1 MTMGIQKK
9 SNWPRRFVYLVL
21 IAVVGG
27 GLAVAFQPKPVAVD
41 IETVEVGPMQ
51 VTIDAEGKTRVK
63 HIYVVS
69 SPVTGRKLRIP
80 VEIGDRVE
88 AGKTLLAAI
97 EPSDPVFLDVR
108 SHAEAQAA
116 VKAAQAG
123 QALAS
128 AELKRIEAELDF
140 ARADL
145 VRADALVKRG
155 TISRRALERNQLTV
169 KTTEAAV
176 STAKAALRVRV
187 FELQSARARLI
198 DPGSLASRAANCC
211 VQVKAPVNGQVLH
224 IMQKSESVVAAG
236 AALLEIGNPENLE
249 IVVDLLS
256 SDAVRVSVD
265 DAVLIEGWGGIEALN
280 GIVRRIEPTGFT
292 KTSALGIEEQRV
304 NVLVDFQGDAAAW
317 QRLGHGFRVENRI
330 VVWQASD
337 VLRVPMSAL
346 FREGDNWAVYSVSGN
361 KVELKPLK
369 IDHVNGRWAEVITG
383 LAAGD
388 EVIAHPGDLIENG
401 VEVVARGQ

>member
-1 MTMGIQKK
+1 MGTQKR
-9 SNWPRRFVYLVL
+9 SNWLRRLVYLVL
-21 IAVVGG
+21 IVVVGG

-41 IETVEVGPMQ
+41 METVEMGPML

-69 SPVTGRKLRIP
+69 APVSGRKLRIP

-108 SHAEAQAA
+108 SHAEAEAA
-116 VKAAQAG
+116 VKAGQAG

-145 VRADALVKRG
+145 ARADALVKRG
-155 TISRRALERNQLTV
+155 TISRRDLERNQLTV

-176 STAKAALRVRV
+176 STAKAALRVRD

-198 DPGSLASRAANCC
+198 DPGSTASRSANCC

-265 DAVLIEGWGGIEALN
+265 DAVMIEGWGGADALN
-280 GIVRRIEPTGFT
+280 GVVRRIEPTGFT

-304 NVLVDFQGDAAAW
+304 NVLVDFVGDVAAW

-330 VVWQASD
+330 VIWQSAE

-369 IDHVNGRWAEVITG
+369 INHVNGHWAEVTMG

-388 EVIAHPGDLIENG
+388 RVISHPGDLIENG